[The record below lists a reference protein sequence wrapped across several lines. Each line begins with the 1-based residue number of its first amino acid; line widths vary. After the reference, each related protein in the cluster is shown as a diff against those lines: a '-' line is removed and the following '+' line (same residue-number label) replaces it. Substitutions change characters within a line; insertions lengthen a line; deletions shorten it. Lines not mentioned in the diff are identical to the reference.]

1 MWAKIN
7 VVQFLFPSVF
17 GIILVPGVCPC
28 SLNFCWELSV
38 SVWSRTFMITCLQ
51 FVFSSRL
58 DYLGLFFG
66 GACILLSLCFFSIFF
81 CRKFEYMV
89 CQLGII
95 IFFMML
101 RKNIEKKV
109 ENYIKLYKSR
119 LGRLEKDISLCSL
132 SLSDSH
138 LFLKPFIVHS
148 SRVGDWVKFVIDC
161 SLLSYLI
168 TAKPSWDLF

>member
-1 MWAKIN
+1 
-7 VVQFLFPSVF
+7 
-17 GIILVPGVCPC
+17 
-28 SLNFCWELSV
+28 
-38 SVWSRTFMITCLQ
+38 
-51 FVFSSRL
+51 
-58 DYLGLFFG
+58 
-66 GACILLSLCFFSIFF
+66 
-81 CRKFEYMV
+81 
-89 CQLGII
+89 
-95 IFFMML
+95 MML

-138 LFLKPFIVHS
+138 LVLKPFVVHS
-148 SRVGDWVKFVIDC
+148 SRVGDWVKFVIDY